1 MEKDDFLKK
10 LEKLVEHA
18 KTKHNTLDAGE
29 INDFFTGD
37 NLSPEQMDQIYSYL
51 ENRNI
56 DVVPVL
62 DEAMLTE
69 DTVLLDDIDLDLD
82 LDDDSFI
89 KDAEEEEDTYSFG
102 FSAIDMENP
111 YFITL
116 EAATREAI
124 EKEGY
129 RMITKD
135 PATDPDLQAAQIQEM
150 IDEGINAIILS
161 PVDWEKIT
169 PSLEALKEAD
179 VKIVNV
185 DTQVKEMDYVDAYI
199 GSDNYNAGVL
209 CGEDLIKRC
218 PDGGKV
224 AILEC
229 PTQNSVNERITGFEE
244 TLAKAENGFE
254 IVAREDTSGE
264 FQKSL
269 EAAQKILSENSD
281 IVAIMCG
288 NDQMAVGAKTAMN
301 VAEQGQILIYGVDGS
316 PDIKKELK
324 KTENQIAG
332 TVAQSPISMGK
343 DAANTVLNI
352 LNGKDYEK
360 EIS

>member
-1 MEKDDFLKK
+1 MLVCIFALSGCKK
-10 LEKLVEHA
+10 NVGTPEDNAVKE
-18 KTKHNTLDAGE
+18 DSQDGE
-29 INDFFTGD
+29 
-37 NLSPEQMDQIYSYL
+37 
-51 ENRNI
+51 
-56 DVVPVL
+56 
-62 DEAMLTE
+62 
-69 DTVLLDDIDLDLD
+69 
-82 LDDDSFI
+82 
-89 KDAEEEEDTYSFG
+89 DAEEEEDTYSFG

-360 EIS
+360 EIKENVFMINQENVDMYGVDGWQ

>member
-1 MEKDDFLKK
+1 MKK
-10 LEKLVEHA
+10 KRVLALTALLLVCVFGISACKKNVGTPE
-18 KTKHNTLDAGE
+18 
-29 INDFFTGD
+29 D
-37 NLSPEQMDQIYSYL
+37 NPQVKEETD
-51 ENRNI
+51 
-56 DVVPVL
+56 
-62 DEAMLTE
+62 
-69 DTVLLDDIDLDLD
+69 
-82 LDDDSFI
+82 
-89 KDAEEEEDTYSFG
+89 EEEQEKYTFG
-102 FSAIDMENP
+102 FSGITMENP

-116 EAATREAI
+116 ESSIRETL
-124 EKEGY
+124 EKDGHTL
-129 RMITKD
+129 ITED
-135 PATDPDLQAAQIQEM
+135 PKQDPDVQVEQIEDM
-150 IDEGINAIILS
+150 IDQGIDAIFLT
-161 PVDWEKIT
+161 PVDWEAIT
-169 PSLEALKEAD
+169 PALEELKEAD
-179 VKIVNV
+179 VKIINV
-185 DTQVKEMDYVDAYI
+185 DTQVKEFDYVDAYI

-269 EAAQKILSENSD
+269 EAAQKILSEKSD

-360 EIS
+360 EIKENVFMINQENVDMYGVDGWQ

>member
-1 MEKDDFLKK
+1 MKKKRALRILSLILLCALTFTACKKNVGTPEDNAASKDENTEEKDKD
-10 LEKLVEHA
+10 
-18 KTKHNTLDAGE
+18 
-29 INDFFTGD
+29 
-37 NLSPEQMDQIYSYL
+37 EQESWKI
-51 ENRNI
+51 
-56 DVVPVL
+56 
-62 DEAMLTE
+62 
-69 DTVLLDDIDLDLD
+69 
-82 LDDDSFI
+82 
-89 KDAEEEEDTYSFG
+89 G
-102 FSAIDMENP
+102 FSGIDMENP
-111 YFITL
+111 YFLTL
-116 EAATREAI
+116 ESAI
-124 EKEGY
+124 KEEVDGKNCEL
-129 RMITKD
+129 IVKD
-135 PATDPDLQAAQIQEM
+135 PKTDPDMQASQIQEM

-269 EAAQKILSENSD
+269 GDPED
-281 IVAIMCG
+281 
-288 NDQMAVGAKTAMN
+288 
-301 VAEQGQILIYGVDGS
+301 
-316 PDIKKELK
+316 LK
-324 KTENQIAG
+324 REFRYCSNYVWK
-332 TVAQSPISMGK
+332 
-343 DAANTVLNI
+343 
-352 LNGKDYEK
+352 
-360 EIS
+360 

>member
-1 MEKDDFLKK
+1 MKKKRALRILSLILLCVLALTACKKNVGTPEDNAASKD
-10 LEKLVEHA
+10 
-18 KTKHNTLDAGE
+18 
-29 INDFFTGD
+29 
-37 NLSPEQMDQIYSYL
+37 
-51 ENRNI
+51 
-56 DVVPVL
+56 
-62 DEAMLTE
+62 E
-69 DTVLLDDIDLDLD
+69 DTNED
-82 LDDDSFI
+82 
-89 KDAEEEEDTYSFG
+89 KEEQEGWKIG
-102 FSAIDMENP
+102 FSGIDMENP

-116 EAATREAI
+116 ESAI
-124 EKEGY
+124 KDELEDKNCEL
-129 RMITKD
+129 IVKD
-135 PATDPDLQAAQIQEM
+135 PKTDPDTQATQIQEM

-179 VKIVNV
+179 VKIINV

-218 PDGGKV
+218 PEGGKV

-269 EAAQKILSENSD
+269 EAAQKILSEHSD

-301 VAEQGQILIYGVDGS
+301 VAEKNNILIYGVDGS

-324 KTENQIAG
+324 KAENQIAG

-343 DAANTVLNI
+343 DAADTVLNI
-352 LNGKDYEK
+352 LKGKDYEEEIK
-360 EIS
+360 EEVFMINQDNVDMYGVDGWQ

>member
-1 MEKDDFLKK
+1 MKKKRALRILSLILLCALTFTACKKNVGTPEDNAASKDENTEEKDKD
-10 LEKLVEHA
+10 
-18 KTKHNTLDAGE
+18 
-29 INDFFTGD
+29 
-37 NLSPEQMDQIYSYL
+37 EQ
-51 ENRNI
+51 
-56 DVVPVL
+56 
-62 DEAMLTE
+62 E
-69 DTVLLDDIDLDLD
+69 DWKI
-82 LDDDSFI
+82 
-89 KDAEEEEDTYSFG
+89 G
-102 FSAIDMENP
+102 FSGIDMENP
-111 YFITL
+111 YFLTL
-116 EAATREAI
+116 ESAI
-124 EKEGY
+124 KE
-129 RMITKD
+129 
-135 PATDPDLQAAQIQEM
+135 E
-150 IDEGINAIILS
+150 INAIILS

-169 PSLEALKEAD
+169 PSLEALKEAG

-360 EIS
+360 EIKENVFMINQENVDMYGVDGWQ

>member
-1 MEKDDFLKK
+1 MKK
-10 LEKLVEHA
+10 RTWSVIIVLAACLVVLAACKKSVGTPEDNA
-18 KTKHNTLDAGE
+18 TANENTETDAEGE
-29 INDFFTGD
+29 
-37 NLSPEQMDQIYSYL
+37 
-51 ENRNI
+51 
-56 DVVPVL
+56 
-62 DEAMLTE
+62 E
-69 DTVLLDDIDLDLD
+69 DT
-82 LDDDSFI
+82 S
-89 KDAEEEEDTYSFG
+89 EEEEVKYKFG
-102 FSAIDMENP
+102 FSGIDMQNP

-116 EAATREAI
+116 ESAV
-124 EKEGY
+124 KEGLGDEDY

-135 PATDPDLQAAQIQEM
+135 PGSDPDLQNQQIQEM
-150 IDEGINAIILS
+150 IDEGIDAIFLS
-161 PVDWEKIT
+161 PVDWEKIST
-169 PSLEALKEAD
+169 SLRALKDAG
-179 VKIVNV
+179 VKIINV
-185 DTQVKEMDYVDAYI
+185 DTQVKESEYVDAYV
-199 GSDNYNAGVL
+199 GSDNQAAGYL
-209 CGEDLIKRC
+209 CGKDLIERC

-360 EIS
+360 EIKENVFMINQENVDMYGVDGWQ

>member
-1 MEKDDFLKK
+1 M
-10 LEKLVEHA
+10 
-18 KTKHNTLDAGE
+18 
-29 INDFFTGD
+29 
-37 NLSPEQMDQIYSYL
+37 
-51 ENRNI
+51 
-56 DVVPVL
+56 
-62 DEAMLTE
+62 
-69 DTVLLDDIDLDLD
+69 
-82 LDDDSFI
+82 
-89 KDAEEEEDTYSFG
+89 
-102 FSAIDMENP
+102 
-111 YFITL
+111 
-116 EAATREAI
+116 
-124 EKEGY
+124 
-129 RMITKD
+129 
-135 PATDPDLQAAQIQEM
+135 
-150 IDEGINAIILS
+150 
-161 PVDWEKIT
+161 
-169 PSLEALKEAD
+169 
-179 VKIVNV
+179 KIVNV

-254 IVAREDTSGE
+254 IVAREDTSGRISKIPGSSPEDLKRE
-264 FQKSL
+264 FRYCS
-269 EAAQKILSENSD
+269 NY
-281 IVAIMCG
+281 CG

-343 DAANTVLNI
+343 RCC
-352 LNGKDYEK
+352 KY
-360 EIS
+360 SS